1 MMCDDDDDLINIDQ
15 AAELVAK
22 TMKISK
28 KKAKRMIL
36 HDSALGKLP
45 AVYVDEDGE
54 EVGPVPP
61 EHFEKIQ

>member
-1 MMCDDDDDLINIDQ
+1 MSEDDDQLLDIDQ
-15 AAELVAK
+15 AAELLAEVR
-22 TMKISK
+22 KISK
-28 KKAKRMIL
+28 EKAKRMIL

-54 EVGPVPP
+54 KVGPVPP